1 MSEPNAL
8 VGRPSSIALHAGVA
22 AVAFAVRQSP
32 PPAAAI
38 HSRQPLPGLPQLGS
52 TASAVTRPE
61 VIESLRLSVVAPGA
75 KGVVGPSRSQSAP
88 TLAAPSALWRNFE
101 AGSRVGRARVA
112 RVAERTSEAEM

>member
-38 HSRQPLPGLPQLGS
+38 HRRQPLPGLPQLGS
-52 TASAVTRPE
+52 TARAVTRPE
-61 VIESLRLSVVAPGA
+61 VSETLRLSGVGPGA
-75 KGVVGPSRSQSAP
+75 RAVVGPSSSQSAP
-88 TLAAPSALWRNFE
+88 TVAAASALGVPRLNCV
-101 AGSRVGRARVA
+101 AGRRVGIARV
-112 RVAERTSEAEM
+112 